1 MKLMEL
7 LGYTGGW
14 QSIEEAAI
22 PGREARSND

>member
-7 LGYTGGW
+7 LGYTGGG
-14 QSIEEAAI
+14 QTIEDATM